1 MKIGD
6 KVKVVDFGHLMWS
19 RKPMSF
25 KVYAKD
31 PDSNVVWYDCSPEIV
46 GKEGVIKDVKT
57 TQGQTNYALSGIT
70 EKSAWYS
77 ENQLELIK

>member
-31 PDSNVVWYDCSPEIV
+31 PDSNVVW
-46 GKEGVIKDVKT
+46 
-57 TQGQTNYALSGIT
+57 
-70 EKSAWYS
+70 
-77 ENQLELIK
+77 